1 MSLYHQAALA
11 VPSDGSNL
19 MQLSKEF
26 LEEEKETILQYPQT
40 GRTSCNLLDMPVCR
54 SSQILAVPSDGSNLM
69 QLITCSSA
77 TFIIELAVPSDGS
90 NLMQPT
96 LPLCWMNGSSNL
108 QYPQTGRTSCN
119 NSIKDAV
126 YGTAYVL
133 QYPQTG
139 RTSCNGSP
147 TTSEMTNTPLAV
159 PSDGSNLMQPAQ
171 VYNNKP
177 SGLSCS
183 TLRRVEPHATHCPS
197 QRGR

>member
-90 NLMQPT
+90 NLMQQQHQG
-96 LPLCWMNGSSNL
+96 CGVWN
-108 QYPQTGRTSCN
+108 R
-119 NSIKDAV
+119 V
-126 YGTAYVL
+126 
-133 QYPQTG
+133 
-139 RTSCNGSP
+139 R
-147 TTSEMTNTPLAV
+147 LAV
-159 PSDGSNLMQPAQ
+159 PSDGSNLMQRLT
-171 VYNNKP
+171 NHFGDDEH
-177 SGLSCS
+177 STCS
-183 TLRRVEPHATHCPS
+183 TLRRVEPHATL
-197 QRGR
+197 QRLGQELA

>member
-1 MSLYHQAALA
+1 
-11 VPSDGSNL
+11 

-77 TFIIELAVPSDGS
+77 TFIIGLAVPSDGS

-147 TTSEMTNTPLAV
+147 TTSEMTSTPLAV
-159 PSDGSNLMQPAQ
+159 PSDGSNLMQRCNAWVRSLPESVLQ
-171 VYNNKP
+171 YP
-177 SGLSCS
+177 Q
-183 TLRRVEPHATHCPS
+183 T
-197 QRGR
+197 GRTS